1 MKKKDKHRNVAAG
14 CNFEET
20 DPFFWK
26 TKKTGLENETS
37 AQRAIQSLAGPTL
50 TLLSSYQAACRT
62 TEGVCRTVDHSMA
75 SIFCGHA
82 EKHII
87 KWSASSVSLVLE
99 QKRAQ
104 TRHSLKQKK
113 RIKSWSMELQ
123 MLQILQLAVWDFVFC
138 SKSSTSAWRRMI
150 KEWSMELYMLNS
162 SAYDPGL
169 VICLKSWISAWVHWR
184 SSSES
189 ACYTH
194 GHNNPWFGGLV
205 IRSYKEVT
213 RHWESA

>member
-1 MKKKDKHRNVAAG
+1 M
-14 CNFEET
+14 
-20 DPFFWK
+20 
-26 TKKTGLENETS
+26 L
-37 AQRAIQSLAGPTL
+37 
-50 TLLSSYQAACRT
+50 ACRT
-62 TEGVCRTVDHSMA
+62 SRTTGEVCRTVDHSMA

-113 RIKSWSMELQ
+113 KRIKSWSMELQ

-150 KEWSMELYMLNS
+150 KDVLEHGAIYAKFFSLWSGTCYLLKVMDFRLSSLEIIFRKRMLY
-162 SAYDPGL
+162 
-169 VICLKSWISAWVHWR
+169 AW
-184 SSSES
+184 SQ
-189 ACYTH
+189 
-194 GHNNPWFGGLV
+194 
-205 IRSYKEVT
+205 
-213 RHWESA
+213 

>member
-1 MKKKDKHRNVAAG
+1 MLGHVAAG
-14 CNFEET
+14 CNFEEP
-20 DPFFWK
+20 DPFFSERPRK
-26 TKKTGLENETS
+26 QGSIMRPLHS
-37 AQRAIQSLAGPTL
+37 VQSKALQDPPS
-50 TLLSSYQAACRT
+50 TLLSSYQAACQT
-62 TEGVCRTVDHSMA
+62 TGVCRTVDHSMA

-113 RIKSWSMELQ
+113 KDK
-123 MLQILQLAVWDFVFC
+123 MLEHGAPNATNSSACSLGPVSC

-150 KEWSMELYMLNS
+150 KDWSMELYMLNS

-194 GHNNPWFGGLV
+194 GHNNPWFAGLV

>member
-1 MKKKDKHRNVAAG
+1 MSNNRRSMSD
-14 CNFEET
+14 CW
-20 DPFFWK
+20 PFYGKYLLRSCRK
-26 TKKTGLENETS
+26 T
-37 AQRAIQSLAGPTL
+37 
-50 TLLSSYQAACRT
+50 
-62 TEGVCRTVDHSMA
+62 H
-75 SIFCGHA
+75 H
-82 EKHII
+82 

-104 TRHSLKQKK
+104 TRHSLNTEKK
-113 RIKSWSMELQ
+113 KDKKLEHGAPNATNSSACSLRL
-123 MLQILQLAVWDFVFC
+123 VFC
-138 SKSSTSAWRRMI
+138 SKSNTSAWRRMI
-150 KEWSMELYMLNS
+150 KDWSMELYMLNS

-194 GHNNPWFGGLV
+194 GHNNPWFAGLV